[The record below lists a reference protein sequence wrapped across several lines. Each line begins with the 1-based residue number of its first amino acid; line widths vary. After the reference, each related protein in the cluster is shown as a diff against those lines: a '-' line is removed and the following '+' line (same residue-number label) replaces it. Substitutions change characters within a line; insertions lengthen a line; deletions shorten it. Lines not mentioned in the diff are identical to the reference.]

1 MRQMD
6 RRAFLKAGAMLAASL
21 PLAAFIEQEM
31 PDPAAPV
38 HIQND
43 DPGWAILNG
52 ATLTVD
58 EARGLM
64 KAAFTPDIRAL
75 EGKPFRIGG
84 FMLPL
89 DTRSSFTH
97 FVLTRR
103 NTTCSFCPPNELTE
117 AIDALKRLSLVIE
130 SSGSRYPIAES
141 PGIRYSV
148 SSRRNHGPLC
158 QCSSSPTQSRF
169 SGSV

>member
-1 MRQMD
+1 
-6 RRAFLKAGAMLAASL
+6 
-21 PLAAFIEQEM
+21 
-31 PDPAAPV
+31 
-38 HIQND
+38 
-43 DPGWAILNG
+43 
-52 ATLTVD
+52 
-58 EARGLM
+58 M

-117 AIDALKRLSLVIE
+117 AIEIFAVSDLTFTADEYVVSGVFETIADSAEGLFYRLRDARVERL
-130 SSGSRYPIAES
+130 
-141 PGIRYSV
+141 
-148 SSRRNHGPLC
+148 
-158 QCSSSPTQSRF
+158 Q
-169 SGSV
+169 

>member
-1 MRQMD
+1 MD

-117 AIDALKRLSLVIE
+117 AIEIFAVSELTFTADEYVVSGVFETIADSAEGLFYRLRDARVERL
-130 SSGSRYPIAES
+130 
-141 PGIRYSV
+141 
-148 SSRRNHGPLC
+148 
-158 QCSSSPTQSRF
+158 Q
-169 SGSV
+169 